1 MKKREKKLHLNRET
15 VVRLDTNSLREV
27 AGAGYTSCIEPNC
40 CGFQQDQFAAVNT
53 V

>member
-15 VVRLDTNSLREV
+15 ILRLDDKNLREA
-27 AGAGYTSCIEPNC
+27 AGGGWTSCIEPNC
-40 CGFQQDQFAAVNT
+40 CGFQQDQFAGAGT